1 MYGILNDSGEVIV
14 GFTAPLTI
22 KSNQPAFS
30 TDTLSLHRFVSV
42 SPAQRWEITCGLEP
56 QVHEASDLMV
66 HLVTKGYSTV
76 FEILCPQ
83 NVGNVHNTT
92 FQNASGSTVTVDAAS
107 ANATQVYVRGGKGL
121 LKKGRYIRFAG
132 ASKVYM
138 TTTDLTDSGLVGVFP
153 PLRNSIPGSTALTFD
168 GVRMR
173 VTYDLDV
180 VSGMSYRDGILMDIG
195 SVKLIEA
202 L

>member
-1 MYGILNDSGEVIV
+1 MYGILNDSGKVIV

-83 NVGNVHNTT
+83 NVGNEHNKKMRGAATT
-92 FQNASGSTVTVDAAS
+92 SGAAVNATQIGIQGVGFLQKGRYVRFSGST
-107 ANATQVYVRGGKGL
+107 
-121 LKKGRYIRFAG
+121 
-132 ASKVYM
+132 KVYM
-138 TTTDLTDSGLVGVFP
+138 TTTDLTGSGTVGIFP
-153 PLRNSIPGSTALTFD
+153 PLRNAVAPGEAFVYD

-180 VSGMSYRDGILMDIG
+180 VSGMAYRDGILMDIG
-195 SVKLIEA
+195 SVKMIEA